1 MTLLHIQ
8 PLGPWHELL
17 HPSYSLR
24 PFGPRARAPWRA
36 AGVCRVPWTPRRPGS
51 LKPLNVHVA
60 GPSVQPWD
68 KRTSSYGYSP
78 QSLRRIAARLLI
90 DARGSGNGH
99 HEHPCSR
106 SRSRSA
112 CVGVGPARRRLE
124 AQGLKGDVR
133 RSDAVLAPA
142 GRVAALET
150 TSRRR
155 VAPRPRPGHRAA
167 QRSGPP
173 G

>member
-1 MTLLHIQ
+1 MSSCILPIASGRLA
-8 PLGPWHELL
+8 HEPGRHGAQL
-17 HPSYSLR
+17 
-24 PFGPRARAPWRA
+24 
-36 AGVCRVPWTPRRPGS
+36 VCVVFPGRPGGQEAS
-51 LKPLNVHVA
+51 NPSMSMSRVHRYNR
-60 GPSVQPWD
+60 GISVQPWD